1 MAREN
6 APGGHV
12 SVETIKEVVEVDNS
26 VEGALDNDSGIMLG
40 IRIGVLK
47 GSTLDIGEFDDPGI
61 GREFLLM
68 FGEPTI
74 GILEGHVLGFRQKP
88 AGIRNRN
95 LFGSQTGTHFRSS
108 LGKIGG
114 KFRFVL

>member
-12 SVETIKEVVEVDNS
+12 SVETIEKVVEVDNS

-74 GILEGHVLGFRQKP
+74 GILEGQKDR
-88 AGIRNRN
+88 A
-95 LFGSQTGTHFRSS
+95 
-108 LGKIGG
+108 
-114 KFRFVL
+114 